1 MLPKEKQFHIDYL
14 LQFLKKSQHIIP
26 PKIHEFLKL
35 TLYRTLSL
43 FLPKQT
49 NEQET
54 MHALICIS
62 NDHGRIKIS
71 KLLSSKFPPA
81 NFN

>member
-1 MLPKEKQFHIDYL
+1 MLPKEKQFHIDCL
-14 LQFLKKSQHIIP
+14 LQFFKKSQHIIP
-26 PKIHEFLKL
+26 PKIHNEFLKL

-71 KLLSSKFPPA
+71 KLLKISPCQF
-81 NFN
+81 